1 MIQNCSS
8 SSGSNSCCCRA
19 TIRFRD
25 DSVDTYELNKFK
37 QSDAT
42 IRNNGR
48 GEGKAGAVGEKERAQ
63 LSRLLRFVAEESI
76 KLKRKKEEKVAIDKQ
91 VIDRVY
97 NQLTV

>member
-8 SSGSNSCCCRA
+8 SSNSCCCQA
-19 TIRFRD
+19 AIRFRD
-25 DSVDTYELNKFK
+25 DSVDTYDLNKFK

-48 GEGKAGAVGEKERAQ
+48 REGKAGAVGEKERAQ
-63 LSRLLRFVAEESI
+63 LSRLLRFVAEESF
-76 KLKRKKEEKVAIDKQ
+76 KLKRKEKVAIDKQ